1 MEVHHHSHHPKKWK
15 EYLTEFVMLFLA
27 VSMGFVAEN
36 LREKHIENERAEEL
50 IHAFIIDIK
59 ENQRQL
65 DSLIVNNQR
74 LSGYF
79 DSLSI
84 DYAAREETINLTELA
99 SSLDF
104 WMYRFINR
112 KTIFEQMKSSGALR
126 YIQDKD
132 LLKAILL
139 YEEHANLA
147 ETRSMETETQQY
159 FNDFRPGLK
168 KIFPPSF
175 YLIRS
180 AGKADYNVL
189 TSSDNKEVHPNFYV
203 NFKIKEEQLKKDLEK
218 SKLTIEQIRE
228 LSKIWYHREER
239 LEVSLVSQL
248 GIRKEGE
255 QLLKLLEGEK
265 SH

>member
-15 EYLTEFVMLFLA
+15 EYVAEFLMLFLA

-59 ENQRQL
+59 ENQKQL
-65 DSLIVNNQR
+65 DSLIINNQR

-84 DYAAREETINLTELA
+84 DYAARKVTINLTELA
-99 SSLDF
+99 TSLDF

-126 YIQDKD
+126 YIQDKEA
-132 LLKAILL
+132 LKAILR
-139 YEEHANLA
+139 YEENANLS
-147 ETRSMETETQQY
+147 EMRSMESETQQY
-159 FNDFRPGLK
+159 FNEFRPELK

-180 AGKADYNVL
+180 AGNADYNDI
-189 TSSDNKEVHPNFYV
+189 TSSYNKEVHPNF
-203 NFKIKEEQLKKDLEK
+203 L
-218 SKLTIEQIRE
+218 QI
-228 LSKIWYHREER
+228 LN
-239 LEVSLVSQL
+239 
-248 GIRKEGE
+248 
-255 QLLKLLEGEK
+255 
-265 SH
+265 

>member
-15 EYLTEFVMLFLA
+15 EYVTEFLMLFLA

-59 ENQRQL
+59 ENQKQL

-84 DYAAREETINLTELA
+84 HYATRTEPINLGELA
-99 SSLDF
+99 VTMDF
-104 WMYRFINR
+104 WMYRFMNR

-126 YIQDKD
+126 YIQNKD
-132 LLKAILL
+132 ILKAILV

-147 ETRSMETETQQY
+147 ETRSMEIETKQY
-159 FNDFRPGLK
+159 FDEFRPGLK
-168 KIFPPSF
+168 QIFPPSF
-175 YLIRS
+175 YLVRS
-180 AGKADYNVL
+180 AVQAAYNNL
-189 TSSDNKEVHPNFYV
+189 TSSNNIEVHPNFNKNY
-203 NFKIKEEQLKKDLEK
+203 KIHEQQLNEDLN
-218 SKLTIEQIRE
+218 STKLTKQQIRE

-248 GIRKEGE
+248 ALRKEGE
-255 QLLKLLEGEK
+255 QLLKLLEEEQ
-265 SH
+265 H